1 MKADGFV
8 QVANLEVLVI
18 FPVPRV
24 VDRFCDFQPSKEEDE
39 LEDQNDGDDQP
50 RVLCQLL
57 LRDDRHNEI
66 HVNCKLYN
74 LESELDE
81 VE

>member
-1 MKADGFV
+1 MVLSNLTGCH
-8 QVANLEVLVI
+8 LEVLII

-57 LRDDRHNEI
+57 LGDDRHNEI
-66 HVNCKLYN
+66 HVNCKLYH
-74 LESELDE
+74 LESEKK
-81 VE
+81 VKN